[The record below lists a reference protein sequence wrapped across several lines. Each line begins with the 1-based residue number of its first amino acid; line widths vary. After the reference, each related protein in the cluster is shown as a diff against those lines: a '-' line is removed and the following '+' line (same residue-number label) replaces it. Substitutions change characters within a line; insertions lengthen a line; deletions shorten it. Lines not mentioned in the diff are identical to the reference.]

1 MSSCQSAWVESLKMG
16 CGAQERSSQGG
27 KEGVS
32 GVGLEAKQGCSGVM
46 NKIFSEVGAE
56 EKGSLLA
63 QLQKKTGQ
71 AKFRRPKR
79 EAEFGG
85 GGTSQE
91 APGVR

>member
-16 CGAQERSSQGG
+16 CGAQERSGQGG

-56 EKGSLLA
+56 EKGSPLA
-63 QLQKKTGQ
+63 RAAEENRSGQVQK
-71 AKFRRPKR
+71 A
-79 EAEFGG
+79 
-85 GGTSQE
+85 QE
-91 APGVR
+91 RS